1 MERGT
6 IPKMSRCRREGRHN
20 CPIYSRKIS
29 FQQEQQSSI
38 DQDAFTV
45 FQRWWKRGYQLF
57 RWCRFHYLPYCTG
70 FGYHRRKGSCFNYR
84 WHWYFCHAHLSLEVR
99 NEKYILPTKNAQRLE
114 YCILIS
120 KARQG
125 KRSHSFCSRDDR
137 MWHNISTLWKEEEK
151 LFEPNFEIK
160 DVTVFVNDD
169 ARYMGRTEWGWW
181 GCSQMLCRDVH
192 FWEKW
197 WNSNFSSVGNS
208 LFFKII
214 QYLLS
219 IYL

>member
-1 MERGT
+1 MTRIFLSCLSITGS
-6 IPKMSRCRREGRHN
+6 PKWK
-20 CPIYSRKIS
+20 IYSSNKKCSEVGIP
-29 FQQEQQSSI
+29 
-38 DQDAFTV
+38 
-45 FQRWWKRGYQLF
+45 
-57 RWCRFHYLPYCTG
+57 HPY
-70 FGYHRRKGSCFNYR
+70 
-84 WHWYFCHAHLSLEVR
+84 
-99 NEKYILPTKNAQRLE
+99 
-114 YCILIS
+114 S

-137 MWHNISTLWKEEEK
+137 MRHNISTLWKGEQK

-169 ARYMGRTEWGWW
+169 ARYMGRTEWCWQD
-181 GCSQMLCRDVH
+181 CSQMLCRDVH